1 MIDVTAFKDQT
12 VAVMGLGKSGLSAAR
27 ALASGGAN
35 VWAWDDGEA
44 RRNEAA
50 NNGVSLADLYQA
62 DWSKV
67 ETLVLSP
74 GIPHTYPEP
83 HAIAAKAK
91 ESGAEIICDVDLL
104 ARTVQDARYVGIT
117 GTNGKSTTTA
127 LIGHILKAAG
137 RPVEIGGNYGIPALE
152 LEPLTGDGTYV
163 LELSSYQLER
173 VPSIALDVAILLNI
187 TPDHLNRHGGMDG
200 YVAAKKVI
208 FDRAKDD
215 GHAIIGMEDANCRG
229 LSLEMMFSGA
239 FQGGKNLT
247 PISGSARTPGGVYV
261 ENGTLIDDLDYGQT
275 RIMDMTGLPTLPGNH
290 NWQNAAAAYATA
302 KVAGIDAETIA
313 CAIQSFAGLAHRQEL
328 IRTIGRVT
336 YINDSKGTNTE
347 AASRALACYEVI
359 HWIAGGEF
367 KEENLDALAEELGR
381 VSKAYLIGEAAET
394 FARLLQG
401 KAEAEVCGDLETAL
415 AKAHDNAQASGGRAT
430 VLLSPACASFDQ
442 FENFEARG
450 DAFREMVKAL
460 S

>member
-27 ALASGGAN
+27 ALAAGGAS

-50 NNGVSLADLYQA
+50 GHGVDLADLYQA

-67 ETLVLSP
+67 ATLVLSP

-83 HAIAAKAK
+83 HAIAANAM
-91 ESGAEIICDVDLL
+91 ESRAEIICDVDLL
-104 ARTVQDARYVGIT
+104 ARTVQGARYVGIT

-152 LEPLTGDGTYV
+152 MAPLGDNGTYV

-173 VPSIALDVAILLNI
+173 VPSIALDVAVLLNI
-187 TPDHLNRHGGMDG
+187 TPDHLKRHGGMDG
-200 YVAAKKVI
+200 YVAAKKII

-229 LSLEMMFSGA
+229 LSLEMMVSGA
-239 FQGGKNLT
+239 FHGGKNLT

-261 ENGTLIDDLDYGQT
+261 ENGRLIDDLDYGQT
-275 RIMDMTGLPTLPGNH
+275 EIMDMTGLPTLPGSH
-290 NWQNAAAAYATA
+290 NWQNAAAAYAAA
-302 KVAGIDAETIA
+302 KVAGIDAETIVA
-313 CAIQSFAGLAHRQEL
+313 AIQSFAGLAHRQEM
-328 IRTIGRVT
+328 IRTIGRVS

-347 AASRALACYEVI
+347 AASRALACYENI

-367 KEENLDALAEELGR
+367 KEDNLDALAEELGR
-381 VSKAYLIGEAAET
+381 VSRAYLIGEAAET
-394 FARLLQG
+394 FAGLLQG
-401 KAEAEVCGDLETAL
+401 KAETEMCGDLETAL
-415 AKAHDNAQASGGRAT
+415 AKAHENAQASAGRAT

-450 DAFREMVKAL
+450 AAFRHLVEAL

>member
-27 ALASGGAN
+27 ALSAGGAN

-44 RRNEAA
+44 RRKEAQGA
-50 NNGVSLADLYQA
+50 GVNLADLYEA
-62 DWSKV
+62 DWSKI

-74 GIPHTYPEP
+74 GIPHTFPEP
-83 HAIAAKAK
+83 HAIAAKAS
-91 ESGAEIICDVDLL
+91 ENGAEIICDVDLL
-104 ARTVQDARYVGIT
+104 ARTMLDARYVGIS

-127 LIGHILKAAG
+127 LIGHILKTAG

-152 LEPLTGDGTYV
+152 LEPLTSDGAYV

-200 YVAAKKVI
+200 YVAAKKII

-229 LSLEMMFSGA
+229 LSLEMMVSGA

-247 PISGSARTPGGVYV
+247 PISGSARVPGGVYV

-275 RIMDMTGLPTLPGNH
+275 KIMDVSGLATLPGGH
-290 NWQNAAAAYATA
+290 NWQNAAAAYAAA
-302 KVAGIDAETIA
+302 KFAGIDAGTIA
-313 CAIQSFAGLAHRQEL
+313 AALQSFAGLAHRQEL
-328 IRTIGRVT
+328 IRTIGRVS
-336 YINDSKGTNTE
+336 YVNDSKGTNTE
-347 AASRALACYEVI
+347 AASRALACYEHI

-367 KEENLDALAEELGR
+367 KEDNLDALAEQLSR
-381 VSKAYLIGEAAET
+381 IDRAYLIGEAADT
-394 FARLLQG
+394 FAGLLQG
-401 KAEAEVCGDLETAL
+401 EADLEICGDLATAL
-415 AKAHDNAQASGGRAT
+415 EKAHENAQASGVRAT

-450 DAFREMVKAL
+450 DAFRQMVEVL